1 MKDFYLTETIKHYW
15 AIVDPYL
22 NNEEERDLFGVC
34 MNTIVKERDEMGLPE
49 RPKGRPKTVLQFKD
63 TNNEYPE
70 KVKKAIIEIKK
81 EVKQMQEAYRKYK
94 EQIRKQ
100 KEQKQ
105 LQDNKAYENM
115 KNQYRTN
122 NINKENK

>member
-22 NNEEERDLFGVC
+22 NNEEERDLFGLC
-34 MNTIVKERDEMGLPE
+34 MNTIVKKRDEMGLPE

>member
-1 MKDFYLTETIKHYW
+1 MRDFYLNEVIKHYW
-15 AIVDPYL
+15 PIIDPYL
-22 NNEEERDLFGVC
+22 NNEEERDLFGLC
-34 MNTIVKERDEMGLPE
+34 MNTIVKYRAKLGLPD
-49 RPKGRPKTVLQFKD
+49 RPKGRPKTILQFKD
-63 TNNEYPE
+63 THRELPE
-70 KVKKAIIEIKK
+70 KVRRAISEIKK
-81 EVKQMQEAYRKYK
+81 EVKRMQDEYQKHK